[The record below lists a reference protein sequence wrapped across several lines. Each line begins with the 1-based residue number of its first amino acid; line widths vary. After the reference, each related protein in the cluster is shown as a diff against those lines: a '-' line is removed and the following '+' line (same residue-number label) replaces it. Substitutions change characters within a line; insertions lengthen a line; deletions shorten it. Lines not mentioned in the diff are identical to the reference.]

1 MRLASLLAR
10 ATSTVLLTLALGA
23 CAASADDTAAP
34 STTAN
39 EIQSAPPRL
48 GPHLRIVA
56 GNLTSGN
63 QQSWDPGDGIRI
75 LQGLAPD
82 IALLQEFNYRS
93 NTEADYKTFVATAFD
108 ASFAYTVESDKVQ
121 IPNGVVSRYP
131 IKESGTWDDPQVS
144 NREFQWA
151 RIDIPGDKDLWA
163 VSVHLLTGGN
173 RSAEARALVGHLR
186 DVVPPTD
193 YIVIGGDLNS
203 PSRTDGSLQAFSEL
217 TRTSGPWPADPSGK
231 EGTNASRKKPYDW
244 VLADPALD
252 ALMVPV
258 TLGTRSYT
266 NGLVFDSRTYPA
278 LADVAPVQKT
288 DSGSSNMQ
296 HMAVVKDFVLGE

>member
-1 MRLASLLAR
+1 MRFASLILR
-10 ATSTVLLTLALGA
+10 ATSKVLFTLAIGA
-23 CAASADDTAAP
+23 CAASTEDAAAQ
-34 STTAN
+34 STDAI
-39 EIQSAPPRL
+39 ESAPHS
-48 GPHLRIVA
+48 GTHLRIVA

-63 QQSWDPGDGIRI
+63 QQSWDPGDGMRF
-75 LQGLAPD
+75 LKGLAPD
-82 IALLQEFNYRS
+82 VALLQEFNYGTNS
-93 NTEADYKTFVATAFD
+93 DADYKTFLATAFD
-108 ASFAYTVESDKVQ
+108 ASFSYTADSDSAQ

-144 NREFQWA
+144 NRAFQWA

-163 VSVHLLTGGN
+163 VSVHLLTSGN
-173 RSAEARALVGHLR
+173 RSAETSALVGHLKAVAP
-186 DVVPPTD
+186 DSD

-203 PSRTDGSLQAFSEL
+203 PSRTDGSLQTFSQIMS
-217 TRTSGPWPADPSGK
+217 TKGPWPADPSGK

-244 VLADPALD
+244 VLTDPDLD

-258 TLGTRSYT
+258 TLGAATYT
-266 NGLVFDSRTYPA
+266 NGLVFDSRTYPK

-296 HMAVVKDFVLGE
+296 HMAVVKDFVLPE